1 MTDVNVVER
10 RTAAS
15 IASLSEQAY
24 RRSEIYGEAAMQIC
38 SDNFRTLL
46 LKRLNVSRYFLP

>member
-15 IASLSEQAY
+15 IASLRANISE
-24 RRSEIYGEAAMQIC
+24 
-38 SDNFRTLL
+38 
-46 LKRLNVSRYFLP
+46 KRDL